1 MSDIL
6 WGAEEIGR
14 EANLL
19 DENGDV
25 DRRRVFYKLERGL
38 LPAKKNGREWEERTR
53 MGFNPHRDPQ
63 RPRNRNR
70 RLNVKTPARVLG
82 RCLHFEGGRPV
93 WPLGAY
99 TTVALGIIPRGPHH

>member
-38 LPAKKNGREWEERTR
+38 LPAKKNGREWVSTRTAIR
-53 MGFNPHRDPQ
+53 S
-63 RPRNRNR
+63 
-70 RLNVKTPARVLG
+70 
-82 RCLHFEGGRPV
+82 
-93 WPLGAY
+93 
-99 TTVALGIIPRGPHH
+99 ALAIETAA